1 MIFEL
6 HADEDGV
13 SVGRQ
18 YTQKLPHEMDI
29 KEKAIEDWIASD
41 PQLLFPDEE
50 VLVIGQS
57 VAGQRMADVLALDSV
72 GNLIVVEIKR
82 GKSDR
87 STIGQLLEY
96 AARLD
101 EAGYERLNE
110 IAKNYSK
117 WQGPELHRAFSEFT
131 DRKDVSQHEIGN
143 SKRTVIV
150 APESDQELERII
162 RWLRKFDVPIEL
174 VPFSVFADEEGRPQL
189 VVINGVASSAEVQG
203 AEEEWAGHWFFNT
216 NESNAPGAYER
227 MFERNVAAIY
237 GYDSG
242 PQRLEGASEG
252 DTVLA
257 YVNDQGLRAVGE
269 VQTDEVNA
277 GKGIFIDDEGNQEP
291 NEYHLEVD
299 WSVILPE
306 EKALSS
312 SEAVDY
318 GYHLPVRTSFGR
330 LKKGRVASILE
341 REMRQR
347 AD

>member
-1 MIFEL
+1 MLFEL
-6 HADEDGV
+6 HSGDDDM

-18 YTQKLPHEMDI
+18 YAKRAPHEMGI
-29 KEKAIEDWIASD
+29 REKAIEEWIASD

-57 VAGQRMADVLALDSV
+57 VAGKSMADVLALDSV

-96 AARLD
+96 VARLD
-101 EAGYERLNE
+101 EVGYERLNE
-110 IAKNYSK
+110 IAQNYNK
-117 WQGPELHRAFSEFT
+117 WDGAELHDAFSGFT
-131 DRKDVSQHEIGN
+131 DREDVARDEIG
-143 SKRTVIV
+143 SDKRTVIV

-162 RWLRKFDVPIEL
+162 RWLRKFNVPIEL
-174 VPFSVFADEEGRPQL
+174 VPFSVFADEDGTPRL
-189 VVINGVASSAEVQG
+189 VMIDGVASSAEIQG

-216 NESNAPGAYER
+216 NESHGPGAYKR
-227 MFERNVAAIY
+227 MFERDVAAIY

-257 YVNDQGLRAVGE
+257 YVNEQGLRAIGE
-269 VQTDEVNA
+269 VQSGDVEP
-277 GKGIFIDDEGNQEP
+277 GEGIFIDDAGNQQP

-306 EKALSS
+306 NKALSS
-312 SEAVDY
+312 SEAAER

-330 LKKGRVASILE
+330 LKKGRLASRLE
-341 REMRQR
+341 RAMRQR
-347 AD
+347 AE